1 MFRSPE
7 TVRRI
12 VKNKFGRRRVL
23 VVGDL
28 MLDAY
33 LWGDVSRIS
42 PEAPVPVVRLTRR
55 SETPGGAGNVAR
67 NLSELG
73 LDVVVIGVVGDDEPG
88 RRLRRLL
95 ELAGIKERIVI
106 ASDGRPTVVKTR
118 VIGGHQ
124 QMLRMDEEVSDR
136 ISPEDHG
143 RLLEAVRS
151 GLEEPLSVVL
161 LSDYDKGVMTP
172 ELCRTLIG

>member
-7 TVRRI
+7 TIRQLI
-12 VKNKFGRRRVL
+12 KDGFGRRRVL

-42 PEAPVPVVRLTRR
+42 PEAPVPVVKLSRR

-73 LDVVVIGVVGDDEPG
+73 LDVVVIGVVGEDEPG
-88 RRLRRLL
+88 RRLAAFWRSRVSRSAWSLPLTADRQSSRLAL
-95 ELAGIKERIVI
+95 SAVI
-106 ASDGRPTVVKTR
+106 NRC
-118 VIGGHQ
+118 
-124 QMLRMDEEVSDR
+124 
-136 ISPEDHG
+136 
-143 RLLEAVRS
+143 S
-151 GLEEPLSVVL
+151 G
-161 LSDYDKGVMTP
+161 
-172 ELCRTLIG
+172 